1 MLLLM
6 MIAAALLLPGMFPLS
21 MANGLLL
28 GAPRAAGARAL
39 VLALL
44 PAAGALLLA
53 RTAPPAHWHGGLRML
68 ALGSALLYAW
78 RLLAVRELFVLARLQ
93 AASAGALVWL
103 GWLHGMV
110 GAPLLAL
117 AAALLAPA
125 VLLSLLAGAM
135 QRRVGAAYAGLRG
148 SIAAS
153 YPRLGAALAACVLAM
168 LALPPFPGFL
178 ALLAL
183 LQHLGAGVVVGVLF
197 VWLLWSWAGALLWQ
211 GLGFG
216 QPWPATRVGDLARV
230 QMLGLALLGAVFML
244 GGWLGSGT
252 WWTF

>member
-1 MLLLM
+1 MLLM
-6 MIAAALLLPGMFPLS
+6 VFAAALLLPGMFPVS
-21 MANGLLL
+21 MAGGRLL
-28 GAPRAAGARAL
+28 GAPRAPWARAL
-39 VLALL
+39 ALALL

-78 RLLAVRELFVLARLQ
+78 RLLGVRELFVWARLQ

-103 GWLHGMV
+103 GWLHGV
-110 GAPLLAL
+110 AGAPLLAL

-125 VLLSLLAGAM
+125 VLLSLLAGSM

-148 SIAAS
+148 SLAAS
-153 YPRLGAALAACVLAM
+153 YPRLGAALAVCLLAM

-183 LQHLGAGVVVGVLF
+183 LQHLGAGAAVGVLL

-216 QPWPATRVGDLARV
+216 PAWPATRVRDLARV
-230 QMLGLALLGAVFML
+230 QLLGLALLGAVFML
-244 GGWLGSGT
+244 GGLLGSGT